1 MAGEDP
7 KTKTLGEQIVDT
19 TNAARDYIAGAVGT
33 NPGGTTTDNS
43 APSTEPTVAGKLGEA
58 WQSAKEAAG
67 LAGEKAQ
74 ENAEVTKAQ
83 AGNTADH
90 AAVKADEANAELA
103 QKKEEAKVQASVAGD
118 NVHKAAQDAR
128 DTTAAKAQTAVDNA
142 TALVNPTPPLSGT
155 AVYTFNLYSNA
166 SDPQDPYVSPS
177 AELRCCVFAL
187 FFWS

>member
-1 MAGEDP
+1 M
-7 KTKTLGEQIVDT
+7 
-19 TNAARDYIAGAVGT
+19 
-33 NPGGTTTDNS
+33 
-43 APSTEPTVAGKLGEA
+43 
-58 WQSAKEAAG
+58 
-67 LAGEKAQ
+67 
-74 ENAEVTKAQ
+74 
-83 AGNTADH
+83 TAD
-90 AAVKADEANAELA
+90 
-103 QKKEEAKVQASVAGD
+103 KVIQTTVLPLSILPQD